1 MGYNQVNISSGH
13 SINCQGAADIIN
25 EVTEARKV
33 VDRVYE
39 IIKASGKQCY
49 KYHDT
54 SSSSTQNLVNIVN
67 WHNGF
72 NDGVDVSIHFN
83 AYAHVDKPMGTEVCY
98 YSNSSLAS
106 AVSKGIATVGGF
118 IDRGAKQRTGLY
130 FLKHTNKPAILIEVC
145 FVDSVADVNL
155 YRANFERICQ
165 AIAKT
170 LIGNIVVPTPTAP
183 APTPKPSPT
192 PTPKPSGDAW
202 IRSLQA
208 ELNAQGFRDSNGNK
222 LVVDGIAGAKTL
234 SACPTLRI
242 GARGN
247 ITKLMQQKIGVV
259 ADGIFGNNTKQ
270 AVINY
275 QKSKGLVADGIVGR
289 NTWRKLLG
297 L

>member
-13 SINCQGAADIIN
+13 SINCQGAVDIIN

-33 VDRVYE
+33 VNRVYE

-72 NDGVDVSIHFN
+72 KDGVDVSIHFN
-83 AYAHVDKPMGTEVCY
+83 AYTHVDKPMGVEVCY
-98 YSNSSLAS
+98 YSNSSLAT
-106 AVSKGIATVGGF
+106 AVSKEIATAGGF

-170 LIGNIVVPTPTAP
+170 LIGNIVVPTPTTP
-183 APTPKPSPT
+183 APTSKPAPA

-202 IRSLQA
+202 VRSLQA

-222 LVVDGIAGAKTL
+222 LVVDGIAGSKTL

-247 ITKLMQQKIGVV
+247 ITKLMQQKIGVS
-259 ADGIFGNNTKQ
+259 ADGIFGSRTKQ

-275 QKSKGLVADGIVGR
+275 QKSKGLSADGIVGQ

>member
-39 IIKASGKQCY
+39 IVKASGKQCY

-83 AYAHVDKPMGTEVCY
+83 AYTHVDKPMGTEVCY
-98 YSNSSLAS
+98 YSNSSLAA
-106 AVSKGIATVGGF
+106 AVSKEIATAGGF

-183 APTPKPSPT
+183 APTPKPT
-192 PTPKPSGDAW
+192 PTPKPSDDAW
-202 IRSLQA
+202 VRSLQA
-208 ELNAQGFRDSNGNK
+208 ELNTQGFRDSNGNK
-222 LVVDGIAGAKTL
+222 LVVDGIAGSKTL
-234 SACPTLRI
+234 SACPTLRV

-247 ITKLMQQKIGVV
+247 ITKLMQQKIGVA